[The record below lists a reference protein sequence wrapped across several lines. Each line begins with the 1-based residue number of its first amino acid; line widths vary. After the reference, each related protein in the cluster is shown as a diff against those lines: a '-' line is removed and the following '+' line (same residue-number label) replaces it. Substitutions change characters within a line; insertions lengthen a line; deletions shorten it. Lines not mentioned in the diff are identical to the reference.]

1 MNNQEAKLILSAC
14 RPGGEDLDDASMRQA
29 LDVAE
34 NDPELASW
42 LSREQ
47 TFDAIICGK
56 LAAVP
61 VPANLKA
68 EILAA
73 GKVSKTPVFWRDAR
87 TLISAAAAVALAA
100 VVVWKQDVKPAASA
114 EALASASP
122 SHFSQVTLGDFRAE
136 MAESFAQ
143 LQSAGFTPDL
153 RTDDE
158 QQITDFLR
166 QRVSMSNAP
175 DMDKVVDQFQDVRLF
190 GCRIAE
196 WRGRRVSM
204 ICLSRDGEQAH
215 LFVIQKGALTGDP
228 EVSERSIDNCA
239 GYPVAAWRD
248 LNNAYVLVGHKTT
261 TDLKRFL

>member
-29 LDVAE
+29 LDLAE

-47 TFDAIICGK
+47 TFDAVISGK
-56 LAAVP
+56 LAAIP

-73 GKVSKTPVFWRDAR
+73 GKVSKAPVFWRDAR

-100 VVVWKQDVKPAASA
+100 VVVWKQDMTPASA
-114 EALASASP
+114 NTIAAAAP
-122 SHFSQVTLGDFRAE
+122 SRQSQVTLGDFRAE

-143 LQSAGFTPDL
+143 MQSVGFTPDL
-153 RTDDE
+153 RTDNE

-175 DMDKVVDQFQDVRLF
+175 DMDKVVDQLQDVRLF

-204 ICLSRDGEQAH
+204 ICLTRDGEQAH

-228 EVSERSIDNCA
+228 EVSERTIDNCA

-248 LNNAYVLVGHKTT
+248 LNNAYVLVGHKTS